1 MRDLY
6 PTSSA
11 IPSYWIN
18 DIYNSFPEL
27 EYTVKV
33 TNQVT
38 LVLIVDLHN
47 SISERPSVQWNCYI
61 PFAGF
66 DPRATEIR
74 KHDKVRETI
83 KICEGSI
90 GPTQEITHK
99 QRMTIIQL
107 HHKLTLLRTLRNQH
121 SIIELVGRIYNSDC
135 QITRSLSNLGL
146 TVTSQSYAWQTLNP
160 TWL

>member
-1 MRDLY
+1 
-6 PTSSA
+6 
-11 IPSYWIN
+11 
-18 DIYNSFPEL
+18 
-27 EYTVKV
+27 
-33 TNQVT
+33 
-38 LVLIVDLHN
+38 VLIVDLHN
-47 SISERPSVQWNCYI
+47 SIGERPSVQWNCYI

-90 GPTQEITHK
+90 GPTQKNTHK

-121 SIIELVGRIYNSDC
+121 SIIELVGRICN
-135 QITRSLSNLGL
+135 
-146 TVTSQSYAWQTLNP
+146 
-160 TWL
+160 